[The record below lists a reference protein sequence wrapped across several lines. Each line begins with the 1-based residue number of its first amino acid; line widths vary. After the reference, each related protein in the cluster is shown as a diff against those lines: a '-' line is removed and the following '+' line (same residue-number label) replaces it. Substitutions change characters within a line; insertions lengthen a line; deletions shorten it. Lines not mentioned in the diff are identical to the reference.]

1 MIWKPHVTVAA
12 VMEQDGRFLMVQ
24 ERVSGESV
32 YNQPAGHLEDN
43 ESLVEAVIRETREES
58 GWQFAPERIT
68 GIYRW
73 RQPGKHE
80 TYFRIAFAG
89 RGLAHDPTCRLDDGI
104 ECTLWLTVDELRD
117 QADRL
122 RSPLVMRS
130 IEDYL
135 AGADYP
141 LALLADID

>member
-12 VMEQDGRFLMVQ
+12 VLEQDGRFLLVR
-24 ERVSGESV
+24 ERIAGKAV

-58 GWQFAPERIT
+58 GWQFEPERIT

-73 RQPGKHE
+73 RQPVKQQ
-80 TYFRIAFAG
+80 TYLRVTFAG
-89 RGLAHDPTCRLDDGI
+89 RGLAHDPGCPLDDGI
-104 ECTLWLTVDELRD
+104 ECTAWLSADEIRR
-117 QADRL
+117 QADKL
-122 RSPLVMRS
+122 RSPVVLRS

>member
-12 VMEQDGRFLMVQ
+12 LLEQDGRFLLVQ
-24 ERVSGESV
+24 ERVAGKSV
-32 YNQPAGHLEDN
+32 LNQPAGHLEDN
-43 ESLVEAVIRETREES
+43 ESLIDAVIRETREES
-58 GWQFAPERIT
+58 GWHFAPERIT

-73 RQPGKHE
+73 RMPLKQQ
-80 TYFRIAFAG
+80 TYLRVAFAG
-89 RGLAHDPTCRLDDGI
+89 RGLAQDSACTLDTGI
-104 ECTLWLTVDELRD
+104 ERTLWLTADEIRR
-117 QADRL
+117 QAGRL

-130 IEDYL
+130 IDDYL

>member
-12 VMEQDGRFLMVQ
+12 VLEQDGRFLLVR
-24 ERVSGESV
+24 ERVSGASV

-43 ESLVEAVIRETREES
+43 ESLIDAVIRETREES
-58 GWQFAPERIT
+58 GWQFEPERIT

-73 RQPGKHE
+73 RQPAKCQ
-80 TYFRIAFAG
+80 TYLRVTFAG
-89 RGLAHDPTCRLDDGI
+89 RGLAHDPACTLDEGI
-104 ECTLWLTVDELRD
+104 EGTVWLTVDEIRRH
-117 QADRL
+117 ADRL

-130 IEDYL
+130 IDDYL
-135 AGADYP
+135 GGADYP